1 MSQQAFAIAEAAAAI
16 IGTVE
21 ETESSL
27 TESFGVYSHSE
38 SLNSSRLERFSMGT
52 CIAASLS

>member
-1 MSQQAFAIAEAAAAI
+1 MLFAIAEAAGAI
-16 IGTVE
+16 IGTAG

-38 SLNSSRLERFSMGT
+38 SLNSSRSERFRRGT